1 MRLLVTRPRPGG
13 EASAARLRALGHD
26 VTETPLLATEAVA
39 WNALASP
46 PDALLLTSAAAARL
60 AAAPANLRALPC
72 HAVGAATAAAAREAG
87 FGDVRLGPGSVQPLL
102 DLLSGTVLHLAGENR
117 TAAVLPPGLT
127 LTPII
132 VYRARLLPLA
142 ALPAVDLVLLYSAR
156 TARHFA
162 AEHDRLG
169 GNRSETALLVISPG
183 VAAAAGPGW
192 RDIGIAATPDDNAML
207 AAIAAACQ

>member
-13 EASAARLRALGHD
+13 EASAARLRALGHE
-26 VTETPLLATEAVA
+26 VIEAPLLATEAVA
-39 WNALASP
+39 WEAPAAL

-60 AAAPANLRALPC
+60 ADAPAALRALPC
-72 HAVGAATAAAAREAG
+72 HVVGAATAAAARDAG
-87 FGDVRLGPGSVQPLL
+87 FGDVRVGPGSVQPLL
-102 DLLSGTVLHLAGENR
+102 DTLTGRVLHLAGEDR
-117 TAAVLPPGLT
+117 TPVVLPPGLT
-127 LTPII
+127 LATAI

-169 GNRSETALLVISPG
+169 GNRGATALLAISPG

-192 RDIGIAATPDDNAML
+192 RDVTIAATPDDNAML
-207 AAIAAACQ
+207 AAIATACQ